1 MHLIKKRQHNALFSS
16 EENVMNDNI
25 RIILLSDFDF
35 MLSLKYL
42 LKYDLNKLKYQVNSE
57 LTRIF

>member
-25 RIILLSDFDF
+25 RIILLSDFETAYRPI
-35 MLSLKYL
+35 S
-42 LKYDLNKLKYQVNSE
+42 
-57 LTRIF
+57 I

>member
-42 LKYDLNKLKYQVNSE
+42 LKYDLNKLKYQVDSE